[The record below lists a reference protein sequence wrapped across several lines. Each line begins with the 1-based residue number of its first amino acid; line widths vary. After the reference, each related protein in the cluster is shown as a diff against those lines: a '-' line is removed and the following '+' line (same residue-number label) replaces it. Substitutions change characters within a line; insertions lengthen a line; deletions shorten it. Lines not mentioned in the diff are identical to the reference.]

1 MNFYEHTLIARQD
14 TSPSQI
20 KQIQEKYTKIIE
32 NNEGDI
38 LKFESWG
45 LMNLSY
51 LIKKNKKGG
60 LQYHRLKNEC
70 GILLSG
76 KLKVKFLNKK
86 KKIVSK
92 ILKPGQC
99 FHFPPGVI
107 HQEIALEKCLIIEA
121 SSPHLNDRAV
131 YTASDIQVRSPINSK
146 SIGLWKNY
154 KDMLKPSIEMLSQTE
169 RYQDC
174 IQ

>member
-51 LIKKNKKGG
+51 LIKKNKKGNYLHFKIKG
-60 LQYHRLKNEC
+60 NGKTIKELERSEKIDKN
-70 GILLSG
+70 LLRY
-76 KLKVKFLNKK
+76 LTVKVKKLDLETDYFKRNEETP
-86 KKIVSK
+86 
-92 ILKPGQC
+92 KP
-99 FHFPPGVI
+99 
-107 HQEIALEKCLIIEA
+107 
-121 SSPHLNDRAV
+121 
-131 YTASDIQVRSPINSK
+131 
-146 SIGLWKNY
+146 
-154 KDMLKPSIEMLSQTE
+154 
-169 RYQDC
+169 
-174 IQ
+174 